1 MKLKKGDKII
11 VITGKD
17 KGKSGVI
24 DRVFPSQNRVLISG
38 VNVRKV
44 HQKPRK
50 SGEKGQTVE
59 KNFPIHAS
67 NVMIVDAS
75 GKRTRVGKKIVDG
88 KMIRISKKSGNAI

>member
-24 DRVFPSQNRVLISG
+24 DRVLPRENRILISG

-50 SGEKGQTVE
+50 SGEKGQTIE
-59 KNFPIHAS
+59 KNFHIHAS
-67 NVMIVDAS
+67 NVMIVDGS
-75 GKRTRVGKKIVDG
+75 GKRTRVGMKIVDG
-88 KMIRISKKSGNAI
+88 KRIRISKKSGNAI